1 MKRKLALS
9 LLTSVLLT
17 SCNNYTNYPEEE
29 YKNAIKITANGDD
42 CTEFSRF
49 EYDDYIFGF
58 LHGKELLITRDL
70 KEVDINIEFD
80 NKYVEEVLF
89 VDMMIAVNSGAFKE
103 SVFSIE
109 NSNQFTINLEK
120 YKELY
125 ESYSIVY
132 EDENYFIQHNIPFVK
147 KMIENGLYRFSVTV
161 MYTSGYKGYYVFS
174 LTYGIESYWDD
185 GSYHV
190 FL

>member
-1 MKRKLALS
+1 MKRNFALS
-9 LLTSVLLT
+9 LLTSILLT

-29 YKNAIKITANGDD
+29 YKDAVKITANGED

-58 LHGKELLITRDL
+58 PHGKELLINRDL

-80 NKYVEEVLF
+80 SKYVEEVLF
-89 VDMMIAVNSGAFKE
+89 VGMMVAVNSGAIKE

-109 NSNQFTINLEK
+109 NSNQFTLNLEE

-132 EDENYFIQHNIPFVK
+132 EDENYFIQQNISFVN
-147 KMIENGLYRFSVTV
+147 KMIENGLYRFDVTV

-174 LTYGIESYWDD
+174 LTYGVESYWED

-190 FL
+190 FI